1 MDDLILAL
9 LLSLGLT
16 ELFECGFALLC
27 RKRDRAL
34 LLCVLV
40 NVITNP
46 PLVLLHRW
54 LGDGW
59 LLIAGLE
66 VSAFLAEGLL
76 YRYSGLYKKPFLF
89 SLAANALSFFLG
101 LLVNQLI

>member
-1 MDDLILAL
+1 MDELLLSL

-16 ELFECGFALLC
+16 EIFECGFALGTG
-27 RKRDRAL
+27 KRGKAL
-34 LLCVLV
+34 LLCALV

-46 PLVLLHRW
+46 PVVLFSRL

-59 LLIAGLE
+59 LPVATLE
-66 VSAFLAEGLL
+66 LLAVAVEGLL

-89 SLAANALSFFLG
+89 SLTANALSFFLG
-101 LLVNQLI
+101 LLVNQLF